1 LKKKRRLTFKE
12 KRPNKF
18 ESGSDNASS
27 FGFFDPTNM
36 TYSPTPKISMAVPT
50 RNESAFK
57 IIMEH
62 DVVRKKEKKQKH
74 KIGFNSKKT
83 RGRISTYGFYK

>member
-1 LKKKRRLTFKE
+1 MNYFGLIIEKKKKRLTFKE

-62 DVVRKKEKKQKH
+62 DVVRKKREE
-74 KIGFNSKKT
+74 T
-83 RGRISTYGFYK
+83 EA

>member
-1 LKKKRRLTFKE
+1 
-12 KRPNKF
+12 
-18 ESGSDNASS
+18 
-27 FGFFDPTNM
+27 M

-62 DVVRKKEKKQKH
+62 DVVRKKREE
-74 KIGFNSKKT
+74 T
-83 RGRISTYGFYK
+83 EA